1 MILMNF
7 FFSCLLL
14 HGSKQINALFCNS
27 FREKIILR
35 DRIPVM
41 LFLSLQ
47 RMNYPLRQQTASRN
61 ENGKGGRRTKM
72 ARGAE
77 EVKKK
82 EKKEKSFV
90 LQPTTMPV
98 MQGSFSQTIVKPMH
112 NGLQFIAFIIPPS
125 K

>member
-1 MILMNF
+1 M
-7 FFSCLLL
+7 
-14 HGSKQINALFCNS
+14 
-27 FREKIILR
+27 LR

-77 EVKKK
+77 KMKKK
-82 EKKEKSFV
+82 RALCYTAHNNAGDARVV
-90 LQPTTMPV
+90 L
-98 MQGSFSQTIVKPMH
+98 SNDSQAGAQWAAVYR
-112 NGLQFIAFIIPPS
+112 AFIIPPS
-125 K
+125 KYRHLPHMLNVQIFGFYQQIL